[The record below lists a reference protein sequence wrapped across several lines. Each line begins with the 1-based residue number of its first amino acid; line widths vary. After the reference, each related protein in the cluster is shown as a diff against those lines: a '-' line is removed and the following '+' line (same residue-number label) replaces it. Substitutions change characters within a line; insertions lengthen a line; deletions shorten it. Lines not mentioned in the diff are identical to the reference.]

1 MSNPLVVEYFSDILC
16 VWAWITQRRID
27 ELTNDFDSKIEL
39 QYHYIDVFGDTKNK
53 IQTQWRERGGYRGF
67 AQHIRESAAPYKSA
81 PVNTKIWNDV
91 RPTTSA
97 NAHLVLKAAEIVVEG
112 TNCAELAFKIRKAFF
127 IDAKDISQFSVLY
140 EIVEESALDIE
151 KIDNCIGDGSAMASL
166 MRDYQIAKKQGIKGS
181 PSFNMNS
188 GRQTLYGNVGYRI
201 LKANLDERLHHH
213 VGDASWC

>member
-67 AQHIRESAAPYKSA
+67 AQHIRESAAPYKNA
-81 PVNTKIWNDV
+81 PVSTKIWNDV
-91 RPTTSA
+91 RPMTSA

-112 TNCAELAFKIRKAFF
+112 TNCAELAFKIRNAFF

-140 EIVEESALDIE
+140 EIVEACALDIE

-166 MRDYQIAKKQGIKGS
+166 MSDYQIAKKQGIKGS

-201 LKANLDERLHHH
+201 LKANIDERLHHH